1 MNKDIYYFN
10 MPGEEVRKVYSGRIL
25 KIYILYW
32 ICYLIFFSIQRSIAQ
47 HYFFL
52 VGGLDLN
59 YLDSLKISF
68 LSNLVYLPGVII
80 VTHLVVDY
88 VLPRYYFSNRF
99 TVFSLILFLIVL
111 LYPVIP
117 YLIRTYFIEDF
128 IFNDP
133 NDYTLYN
140 YFAGI
145 MIFVFGMAPLAAYRL
160 SRHLREK
167 DLLHSTIAH
176 DRLEAELKLKEA
188 ELKLLKS
195 QIHPH
200 FLFNTLNNLYSL
212 SLEKSDKTPDLII
225 RLADMLSYIIY
236 DCNSDRVQ
244 LTKEIDFL
252 NSFIELQKVRYDSC
266 DIQFNVSRA
275 LNNMQIA
282 PMILHSFIDNSFK
295 HGPDKDSGSPW
306 IRISIAT
313 DGDLLYFTVINSTE
327 KDYKKENQVSGIG
340 ISNAKKR
347 LELLY
352 PERHDLVINH
362 SGNTFSVFLKLQLE
376 KDGLQ

>member
-1 MNKDIYYFN
+1 MPREVVKKVFSGKNLYF
-10 MPGEEVRKVYSGRIL
+10 
-25 KIYILYW
+25 YILYW
-32 ICYLIFFSIQRSIAQ
+32 IFYVLFFSVQRSIAQ

-52 VGGLDLN
+52 VGGLDLD
-59 YLDSLKISF
+59 YLESLRIAF
-68 LSNLVYLPGVII
+68 LTNLAFLPGVII
-80 VTHLVVDY
+80 ITHLVVDY
-88 VLPRYYFSNRF
+88 VLPKFYFNNRF
-99 TVFSLILFLIVL
+99 SLFSFILALTVV
-111 LYPVIP
+111 LYPVVP
-117 YLIRTYFIEDF
+117 YLIRTYFVEKF

-145 MIFVFGMAPLAAYRL
+145 LIFVFGMAPLAGYKL

-167 DLLHSTIAH
+167 ALHQKNIEH

-236 DCNSDRVQ
+236 DCNSERVQ

-266 DIQFNVSRA
+266 DIQFNVSRE

-295 HGPDKDSGSPW
+295 HGPDKDSGNPW
-306 IRISIAT
+306 IRISIVT
-313 DGDLLYFTVINSTE
+313 EGDLLYFTVVNSTE
-327 KDYKKENQVSGIG
+327 NDHNKENKGSGIG

-347 LELLY
+347 LELIY
-352 PERHDLVINH
+352 PEKHDLVINH
-362 SGNTFSVFLKLQLE
+362 SDNTYSVFLKLQL
-376 KDGLQ
+376 

>member
-1 MNKDIYYFN
+1 MQDINHFN
-10 MPGEEVRKVYSGRIL
+10 MHREVVKKVFSGKNL
-25 KIYILYW
+25 NFYILYW
-32 ICYLIFFSIQRSIAQ
+32 IFYVLFFSFQRSIAQ
-47 HYFFL
+47 QYFFL
-52 VGGLDLN
+52 VGGLNLD
-59 YLDSLKISF
+59 YLESLRLSF
-68 LSNLVYLPGVII
+68 LTNLAFLPGVII
-80 VTHLVVDY
+80 ITHLVVDD
-88 VLPRYYFSNRF
+88 VLPRFYFSNRF
-99 TVFSLILFLIVL
+99 FLFSLIIVLIVV

-117 YLIRTYFIEDF
+117 YLIRMYIVEPF

-140 YFAGI
+140 YLAAI
-145 MIFVFGMAPLAAYRL
+145 LIFVFGMAPLAGFKL
-160 SRHLREK
+160 SGHLREK
-167 DLLHSTIAH
+167 TLLQQNIEH
-176 DRLEAELKLKEA
+176 DRLESELKLKEV

-236 DCNSDRVQ
+236 DCNSDRVP

-266 DIQFNVSRA
+266 DIQFNIEGE

-282 PMILHSFIDNSFK
+282 PMILHTFIDNSFK
-295 HGPDKDSGSPW
+295 HGPDKDSGTPW
-306 IRISIAT
+306 IRISIVRN
-313 DGDLLYFTVINSTE
+313 GGLLFFTVINSNVN
-327 KDYKKENQVSGIG
+327 DPDKEDKASGIG

-347 LELLY
+347 LELIY
-352 PERHDLVINH
+352 PGEARF
-362 SGNTFSVFLKLQLE
+362 GY
-376 KDGLQ
+376 

>member
-1 MNKDIYYFN
+1 MLR
-10 MPGEEVRKVYSGRIL
+10 EVVKKVFSGKNL
-25 KIYILYW
+25 NFYILYW
-32 ICYLIFFSIQRSIAQ
+32 IFYMLFFTFQRSIAQ

-52 VGGLDLN
+52 VGGLDLD

-68 LSNLVYLPGVII
+68 FSNLAFLPGVII
-80 VTHLVVDY
+80 ITHLVVDY
-88 VLPRYYFSNRF
+88 VLPKFYFNNRF
-99 TVFSLILFLIVL
+99 LLFSCILVLIVL

-117 YLIRTYFIEDF
+117 YLIRTYIVEPF

-133 NDYTLYN
+133 NDYRLYN

-145 MIFVFGMAPLAAYRL
+145 LIFVFGMAPLAGFKL

-167 DLLHSTIAH
+167 SLLQQNIEH

-236 DCNSDRVQ
+236 DCSSDRVQ

-266 DIQFNVSRA
+266 DIQFNISGE

-295 HGPDKDSGSPW
+295 HGPDKDSGNPW
-306 IRISIAT
+306 IRISIVR
-313 DGDLLYFTVINSTE
+313 DGDLLFFTVINSTVI
-327 KDYKKENQVSGIG
+327 DQNNENKASGIG
-340 ISNAKKR
+340 ISNARKR
-347 LELLY
+347 LELIY
-352 PERHDLVINH
+352 PEKHDLVINH
-362 SGNTFSVFLKLQLE
+362 SDNTYSVFLKLQL
-376 KDGLQ
+376 

>member
-1 MNKDIYYFN
+1 MHK
-10 MPGEEVRKVYSGRIL
+10 EVVKKVFSGKNL
-25 KIYILYW
+25 NFYILYW
-32 ICYLIFFSIQRSIAQ
+32 IFYVLFFSFQRSIAQ

-52 VGGLDLN
+52 VGGLNLD
-59 YLDSLKISF
+59 YLESLRLSF
-68 LSNLVYLPGVII
+68 LTNLAFLPGVII
-80 VTHLVVDY
+80 ITHLVVDDI
-88 VLPRYYFSNRF
+88 LPRFYFSNRF
-99 TVFSLILFLIVL
+99 FLFSLILVLIVV

-117 YLIRTYFIEDF
+117 YLIRMFIVEPF

-140 YFAGI
+140 YFAAI
-145 MIFVFGMAPLAAYRL
+145 LIFVFGMAPLAGFKL
-160 SRHLREK
+160 SGYLREK
-167 DLLHSTIAH
+167 TLLQQNIEH
-176 DRLEAELKLKEA
+176 DRLEAELKLKEV
-188 ELKLLKS
+188 ELILLKS

-236 DCNSDRVQ
+236 DCNSDRVP

-266 DIQFNVSRA
+266 DIQFKIDGE

-282 PMILHSFIDNSFK
+282 PMILHTFIDNSFK
-295 HGPDKDSGSPW
+295 HGPDKDSGTPW
-306 IRISIAT
+306 IRISIVRN
-313 DGDLLYFTVINSTE
+313 GGLLFFTVINSTV
-327 KDYKKENQVSGIG
+327 KDPDKEDKASGIG

-352 PERHDLVINH
+352 PEKHDLVINH
-362 SGNTFSVFLKLQLE
+362 SDNTFSVFLKLQL
-376 KDGLQ
+376 Q

>member
-1 MNKDIYYFN
+1 M
-10 MPGEEVRKVYSGRIL
+10 MGEVVKKVFSGKNL
-25 KIYILYW
+25 NFYILYW
-32 ICYLIFFSIQRSIAQ
+32 IFYILFFSIQRSIAQ

-52 VGGLDLN
+52 VGGVDLD
-59 YLDSLKISF
+59 YLESLKISF
-68 LSNLVYLPGVII
+68 LSNLAFLPGVII
-80 VTHLVVDY
+80 ITHLAVDY
-88 VLPRYYFSNRF
+88 VLPKFYFSNRF
-99 TVFSLILFLIVL
+99 VLFSCLLVLIVV
-111 LYPVIP
+111 LYPAIP
-117 YLIRTYFIEDF
+117 YLIRTYIVEPF

-133 NDYTLYN
+133 NDYRLYN
-140 YFAGI
+140 YFAG
-145 MIFVFGMAPLAAYRL
+145 MLIFVFGMAPPAGFKI

-167 DLLHSTIAH
+167 AILQQNIER

-236 DCNSDRVQ
+236 DCNSERVQ

-266 DIQFNVSRA
+266 DIQFSISGE

-306 IRISIAT
+306 IRISIVR
-313 DGDLLYFTVINSTE
+313 DGGLLFFTVINSTV
-327 KDYKKENQVSGIG
+327 KDQNKENKASGIG
-340 ISNAKKR
+340 ISNAMKR
-347 LELLY
+347 LDLIY
-352 PERHDLVINH
+352 PEKHDLVINH
-362 SGNTFSVFLKLQLE
+362 SGNTYSVFLKLQL
-376 KDGLQ
+376 